1 MRIEGEYEIQKF
13 KRRQERRKKEHSMRA
28 NRENSKEIDLNL
40 NASLSVSII
49 NGLNITIKDNIA
61 SLDKK

>member
-1 MRIEGEYEIQKF
+1 MGT
-13 KRRQERRKKEHSMRA
+13 

-49 NGLNITIKDNIA
+49 NGLNITIKDNIT